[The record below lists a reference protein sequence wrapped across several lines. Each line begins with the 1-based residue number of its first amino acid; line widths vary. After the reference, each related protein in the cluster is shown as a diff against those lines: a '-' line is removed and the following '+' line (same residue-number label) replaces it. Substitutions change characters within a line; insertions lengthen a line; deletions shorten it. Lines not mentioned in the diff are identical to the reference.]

1 MIKSTK
7 AKGYRTVRRT
17 REYLENEGYITDTVE
32 KTGKF
37 VKVKDLFG
45 LWDLCCVHP
54 KKGVLFVQCKTNRP
68 ATKKPLQDFSDKY
81 NVCGACFTWY
91 DRKGFVV
98 QMYSPSASIER
109 VDLRK
114 KG

>member
-45 LWDLCCVHP
+45 LFDVLGVHP
-54 KKGVLFVQCKTNRP
+54 KYGVVFVQCKTNRP
-68 ATKKPLQDFSDKY
+68 ATKKPLQNFCDKY
-81 NVCGACFTWY
+81 NVDVSCFTWY
-91 DRKGFVV
+91 DRKGFLI
-98 QMYSPSASIER
+98 QNYMPNEKINR
-109 VDLRK
+109 IDLRK
-114 KG
+114 K